1 MISVKKVLYLI
12 FSGLIVLGNFLYGET
27 DSLKVKD
34 GKRFIMIIAPRA
46 FRDEEFRIPYEFLT
60 KLGHKVNVASR
71 DTTLAT
77 GMLGLA
83 LKPQLTIKQIDTLNY
98 DGLILVGGTG
108 ASIYW
113 DDPIV
118 HQLARHF
125 ASKPN
130 KIAAAICI
138 APITFARAGI
148 LKDKK
153 ATVYQDRFTIS
164 EFKKYGVIYVKA
176 DVVISDNI
184 ITASGPNAATKF
196 AQAIAKSIGKIKP

>member
-1 MISVKKVLYLI
+1 MKRALYLI
-12 FSGLIVLGNFLYGET
+12 LGSQIVLFYFLFAET
-27 DSLKVKD
+27 DSLKVKE

-46 FRDEEFRIPYEFLT
+46 FRDEEFRVPYEFLT
-60 KLGHKVNVASR
+60 KIGHRVKVASR
-71 DTTLAT
+71 DTILAT

-83 LKPQLTIKQIDTLNY
+83 LKPQLTIKEIDTLNY

-118 HQLARHF
+118 HRLVKHF

-148 LKDKK
+148 LKGKK
-153 ATVYQDRFTIS
+153 ATVFQDRFTLN
-164 EFKKYGVIYVKA
+164 EFKKYGVIYVKS
-176 DVVISDNI
+176 DVVVSDNI
-184 ITASGPNAATKF
+184 ITASGPDAAMNFAKAIATK
-196 AQAIAKSIGKIKP
+196 IGKIKP